1 MNGSP
6 RPTIVRTRAVTAAVA
21 VLALVLLLPAA
32 IAHAGVGASA
42 VPSFPPVVTVGQ
54 AGLPAT
60 IEVRN
65 TNNDANLGDTNTV
78 CNFGDGFPCP
88 AGDQGI
94 SLIPSCAG
102 LGAFSACATA
112 DPGVFRI
119 SDTAQGAAGTACA
132 GVVFNVGL
140 ADPANGQVRFT
151 PQGGA
156 HVTLPGAGSVCR
168 IDFTFGVLR
177 APVGDQNPSAPGV
190 QTVQVTDNTQYAG
203 TLTASARGTSFG
215 VTVNRATP
223 LIATVA
229 SPPVPVGGQL
239 TDTATVTGLV
249 NPSGGTVDFR
259 LYGPDDET
267 CARPPVFESLAVPLG
282 ADGRATSAPFTPARG
297 GEYRWRAF
305 YSGDANNNAV
315 AGGCNEA
322 NENVTVTAPP
332 TITVQTE
339 RRSGPCLVTRF
350 TMRVRVAAA
359 GLRKVQ
365 VKLDGKTIKRTKQGA
380 LHAPR
385 AHPRAPQRAPRAQ
398 GDRHRGRR
406 AQHAQRVVPPLRRT
420 AAPALRRQPLA
431 AGRPRRP
438 PRPYRGGRPPGR
450 RRRGGHVAGVVAP
463 ARRPRV
469 GVRPGELEAALRT
482 ARRIGPR
489 HVPARAA
496 VIARVALVVV
506 AQLEEPD
513 QPDDERADVEDAQ
526 PDHEDP
532 SLQRHPAQA

>member
-112 DPGVFRI
+112 DPGVFR
-119 SDTAQGAAGTACA
+119 DLRHRAGRGGHGLRRRGLQRRARRPGQRPGALHAPGRRAR
-132 GVVFNVGL
+132 
-140 ADPANGQVRFT
+140 DPARCGR
-151 PQGGA
+151 
-156 HVTLPGAGSVCR
+156 VCR
-168 IDFTFGVLR
+168 IGFTFGVLR

-305 YSGDANNNAV
+305 YSGDANNNAGRGRLQRGERERHRHRAADDHRADRAPLRSV
-315 AGGCNEA
+315 PRHALHDARARRGGRPQEGP
-322 NENVTVTAPP
+322 VT
-332 TITVQTE
+332 
-339 RRSGPCLVTRF
+339 
-350 TMRVRVAAA
+350 
-359 GLRKVQ
+359 
-365 VKLDGKTIKRTKQGA
+365 LDGKTIKRTKQARFTLRVRARALRSGRHVLKVIATGA
-380 LHAPR
+380 GGRSTRSASFRRCGAPR
-385 AHPRAPQRAPRAQ
+385 SRASSA
-398 GDRHRGRR
+398 
-406 AQHAQRVVPPLRRT
+406 
-420 AAPALRRQPLA
+420 
-431 AGRPRRP
+431 
-438 PRPYRGGRPPGR
+438 
-450 RRRGGHVAGVVAP
+450 
-463 ARRPRV
+463 
-469 GVRPGELEAALRT
+469 
-482 ARRIGPR
+482 
-489 HVPARAA
+489 
-496 VIARVALVVV
+496 
-506 AQLEEPD
+506 
-513 QPDDERADVEDAQ
+513 
-526 PDHEDP
+526 
-532 SLQRHPAQA
+532 SL